1 MGRGDNIQVFLERKA
16 KPEQLLKVRK
26 QLSCS
31 ERGKRY
37 VLQLKEERLSSVFQV
52 DGELV
57 KEGNR
62 CDKLVLLQTDI
73 KVDKWSE
80 VFIELKGVDVNHA
93 INQLASSLLLDLFM
107 HASVEKKYARI
118 VAASIP
124 SHRNQVEM
132 ERAKVKFKRDFDCE
146 LKTLKSDQ
154 PDRL

>member
-62 CDKLVLLQTDI
+62 CDKLVLL
-73 KVDKWSE
+73 
-80 VFIELKGVDVNHA
+80 H
-93 INQLASSLLLDLFM
+93 LFVI
-107 HASVEKKYARI
+107 AEY
-118 VAASIP
+118 
-124 SHRNQVEM
+124 
-132 ERAKVKFKRDFDCE
+132 
-146 LKTLKSDQ
+146 
-154 PDRL
+154 